1 MAFFPLTMSNDERK
15 ASILEGMLIK
25 ASKNYVCPACFKSN
39 SQASGLRNHL
49 KQMKEAEDHKGLSE
63 REEAKF
69 RYSYETIMGWKPT
82 DKEHELDLPRERI
95 VAFTRDVVVT
105 KMASRAE
112 DFVQSKIQ
120 IYLQI
125 AVSSGMTH
133 VCPECVDEDG
143 QYFNKM
149 VDFDRHCWEKSDQTH
164 MSLLSKVPAT
174 FLPTYL
180 IAMGLSE
187 IEELPPGHD
196 KPGRWTNERYL
207 RTAYV
212 FKAKKRYSR
221 TMEKGYNFNANTGN
235 KVHRAGKFTWPGT
248 A

>member
-1 MAFFPLTMSNDERK
+1 
-15 ASILEGMLIK
+15 
-25 ASKNYVCPACFKSN
+25 
-39 SQASGLRNHL
+39 
-49 KQMKEAEDHKGLSE
+49 
-63 REEAKF
+63 
-69 RYSYETIMGWKPT
+69 
-82 DKEHELDLPRERI
+82 
-95 VAFTRDVVVT
+95 
-105 KMASRAE
+105 MASRAE

-133 VCPECVDEDG
+133 VCPECVDKDG

-207 RTAYV
+207 RLPTSSRPRRGTPAQW
-212 FKAKKRYSR
+212 KRGIISMLTLETR
-221 TMEKGYNFNANTGN
+221 FIAPESSHGQEQLNI
-235 KVHRAGKFTWPGT
+235 
-248 A
+248 